1 MIVKIHIA
9 IELLEKGRMLTKEI
23 HKCIYG
29 WAILAQNMPLG
40 TRSIMEGEKN
50 NLVPIWSPFH
60 SKMGPH

>member
-40 TRSIMEGEKN
+40 TLSIMEGEKN
-50 NLVPIWSPFH
+50 NWATDSLA
-60 SKMGPH
+60 GPVKYAN